1 MPIQATKAGSACFL
15 DFGFWI
21 LDSGFWILDSGFCTL
36 RHSTL
41 TIQSAGQEDCTAP
54 GTPRR
59 CRPTCE
65 LVTRLRLAGGRK
77 LGDLGVEA
85 VADPRAAYLVTR
97 LCLAGGQDGKN
108 LLMADTMVWRHHIT
122 RSHTTNAVP
131 TWAPPTHG
139 TAAPGEPRLRTSHTA
154 TLHTCIIVHNCIEF
168 VSHRLINSQL
178 GPPGP
183 A

>member
-1 MPIQATKAGSACFL
+1 MPIQATKVGTACFL
-15 DFGFWI
+15 GFGFWI

-65 LVTRLRLAGGRK
+65 LVTRLCLAGGRK

-85 VADPRAAYLVTR
+85 VADPRAGLSSNPFMPSGRAWRQEPSY
-97 LCLAGGQDGKN
+97 DGYHY
-108 LLMADTMVWRHHIT
+108 ADT
-122 RSHTTNAVP
+122 P
-131 TWAPPTHG
+131 
-139 TAAPGEPRLRTSHTA
+139 
-154 TLHTCIIVHNCIEF
+154 
-168 VSHRLINSQL
+168 
-178 GPPGP
+178 
-183 A
+183 

>member
-41 TIQSAGQEDCTAP
+41 TIQPAGQEDCTAP

-97 LCLAGGQDGKN
+97 LCLAGERGGKN
-108 LLMADTMVWRHHIT
+108 LLMTDTITATPHNALAHHE
-122 RSHTTNAVP
+122 RGANMGTTNA
-131 TWAPPTHG
+131 WHG
-139 TAAPGEPRLRTSHTA
+139 GSGRAEATNEPHRDTAHMY
-154 TLHTCIIVHNCIEF
+154 NCT
-168 VSHRLINSQL
+168 
-178 GPPGP
+178 
-183 A
+183 